1 MAAPSGTTWGSI
13 VGGYGRIGIYTSVSS
28 SATTTTVSVQVWF
41 WSKYTV
47 SDSSNKYYFDTA
59 SSATTSRG
67 SVSIKTTV
75 ASGSG
80 WSSTNQVKI
89 GSSAFTYSRGTSAQ
103 TKYFAAKLSGIDRV
117 GGTMY
122 CSKSISVPAKASYKI
137 TYNANGGTGAPGA
150 QTKWYG
156 TDLKLS
162 SGKPS
167 RTGYTFQ
174 GWSIT
179 GASGSVYYQPGATC
193 GRNENLTL
201 YAIWKANT
209 YSVTYNANG
218 GSGAPGAQTK
228 TYGVNLTL
236 SGTKPTRTNYNFLG
250 WGTSAASTTVA
261 YAAGATYTSNA
272 AITLYAIWELAYL
285 APRIVNCTV
294 DRCDA
299 NGTLSEEGTYA
310 IVKCDWATDKPVTGI
325 KIGYKAELDTAWAEV
340 AVTATGTS
348 GTISKVIG
356 SSLSTEFSYDIK
368 ITVSDSIGSSGH
380 TKTIAPMTFTIDFLK
395 GGRGVAFGKPAS
407 LEGVVD
413 IGFKSRFT
421 GGIDAIEIEANTDL
435 NSITTPGYY
444 VCRDNATAATLLNS
458 PTVKAFSLEVYSH
471 AGIHQ
476 RLTIYLSYD
485 VHTYVRNYYGN
496 VWGGWQNFINTE
508 ELETD
513 TDLNNVVI
521 PGIYYS
527 QGSNPNAPEFII
539 NKKYSFTLEV
549 YQAGSIGQLLQ
560 RITAC
565 NKDRT
570 TVYQREFFS
579 NAWGDWNVLSL
590 SKKSHILWQGAFYMQ
605 SGQIAKLS
613 EKITDQANGVVFV
626 FSRFDGS
633 TAKNE
638 QFTSHF
644 VPKEKV
650 ALHNGT
656 GHGFLLTCGFQEGV
670 RYVYINDVEIGGHA
684 MNNNGSY
691 NPANNTIYSNNKF
704 VLRYIIGV

>member
-1 MAAPSGTTWGSI
+1 MAAPSGTKWGSI
-13 VGGYGRIGIYTSVSS
+13 VGGCGRIGIYAGVTNT
-28 SATTTTVSVQVWF
+28 ATQTKVNIQVWF
-41 WSKYTV
+41 WSKYGV
-47 SDSSNKYYFDTA
+47 SDSGNSYYFNVA
-59 SSATTSRG
+59 STATTKIG
-67 SVSIKTTV
+67 SVNIKTSV
-75 ASGSG
+75 NSGAG
-80 WSSTNQVKI
+80 WSTSNQVKI
-89 GSSAFTYSRGTSAQ
+89 GESNFTYTKGTSKY
-103 TKYFAAKLSGIDRV
+103 TKYYAAKLTGIDRV
-117 GGTMY
+117 RGTMTV
-122 CSKSISVPAKASYKI
+122 STSVSVPAKTSYKI
-137 TYNANGGTGAPGA
+137 SYNANGGTGAPGA

-162 SGKPS
+162 STKPS

-285 APRIVNCTV
+285 APCIVNYTV

-368 ITVSDSIGSSGH
+368 ITVSDSIGSSSD
-380 TKTIAPMTFTIDFLK
+380 TKSIAPMTFTIDFLK

-435 NSITTPGYY
+435 NSITIPGYY
-444 VCRDNATAATLLNS
+444 VCKDNTTTATLLNS
-458 PTVKAFSLEVYSH
+458 PTVKAFSLEVYRH
-471 AGIHQ
+471 EGIHQ
-476 RLTIYLSYD
+476 RLSYD

-496 VWGGWQNFINTE
+496 GWGGWQKIISTK
-508 ELETD
+508 ELEAD

-521 PGIYYS
+521 PGVYYS
-527 QGSNPNAPEFII
+527 QGSNPNTPPIMFES
-539 NKKYSFTLEV
+539 SFTLEV
-549 YQAGSIGQLLQ
+549 YQAGGLGQIVQ
-560 RITAC
+560 RIIRC
-565 NKDRT
+565 VKSRP
-570 TVYQREFFS
+570 TVCVRYFYQS
-579 NAWGDWNVLSL
+579 SWGDWITVSEAGTN
-590 SKKSHILWQGAFYMQ
+590 ILWKGAWFMQ
-605 SGQIAKLS
+605 SGQTITLS
-613 EKITDQANGVVFV
+613 EKISDQAEGIILI
-626 FSRFDGS
+626 FSYYINS

-638 QFTSHF
+638 QMASFF
-644 VPKEKV
+644 VPKQKV
-650 ALHNGT
+650 ALHNG
-656 GHGFLLTCGFQEGV
+656 CGEICNFSNHWNNV
-670 RYVYINDVEIGGHA
+670 IKYLYINDIEIGG
-684 MNNNGSY
+684 NEFNSKVITVGGVTY
-691 NPANNTIYSNNKF
+691 TNNKY
-704 VLRYIIGV
+704 VLRYVLGV